1 MGYHVGQRVL
11 DTLFVREKNFKRE
24 IRLINLLV
32 FIKTNV
38 WKALFGKEADKL
50 EQANDDEA
58 TCMQLENLCRYVF
71 SNLIFYSDYIIEK
84 EPLVNK
90 YISVPK
96 DKGSLNC
103 AAFIGGI
110 IEAVLCESNFVSLF
124 NQLIIFI

>member
-71 SNLIFYSDYIIEK
+71 SNLFFYSDYIIEK